1 MADETATLPDTEC
14 YRVVIAGAR
23 YDAPRIDHDLQ
34 GKARVIYTSEFATRG
49 QEIDLV
55 PREAKRLEGLGAI
68 RPADSE
74 REYDELGDD
83 ELAAQAAL
91 RSIPVRSSGADAD
104 KPLREDYIN
113 ALVTYDAGAG
123 DAVGVGTQP
132 GGIVS
137 QGAAGPQRLPDEVV
151 APAPADDPA
160 GLTAPQIR
168 EQIDSEGLTIP
179 QTVDLA
185 QDDPAMAQRVL
196 EAERL
201 SGDPRA
207 GVEKGLQK
215 IIDG

>member
-1 MADETATLPDTEC
+1 MADETAKLPDTGR

-23 YDAPRIDHDLQ
+23 YDAPRIDHDLE
-34 GKARVIYTSEFATRG
+34 GKARVIYTSEFALRG

-55 PREAKRLEGLGAI
+55 PREARRLGELGAI

-83 ELAAQAAL
+83 ELAAQATL
-91 RSIPVRSSGADAD
+91 RGVPVRSSGADAD
-104 KPLREDYIN
+104 KPLREDFIN
-113 ALVTYDAGAG
+113 ALVTYDRGAG

-137 QGAAGPQRLPDEVV
+137 QSAAGVQRLPDEAV
-151 APAPADDPA
+151 APSPADDPA
-160 GLTAPQIR
+160 SLTAPQIR
-168 EQIDSEGLTIP
+168 EQIDAEVLTAP
-179 QTVDLA
+179 QTIDLA
-185 QDDPAMAQRVL
+185 QDDPALAGRVL

-207 GVEKGLQK
+207 SVEKGLQK

>member
-91 RSIPVRSSGADAD
+91 RGIPVRSSGADAD

-123 DAVGVGTQP
+123 DAVGV
-132 GGIVS
+132 
-137 QGAAGPQRLPDEVV
+137 GPQRLPDEVV